1 MDPESR
7 AHFRGNGDRVPTRE
21 RGHRSANLNYRRRG
35 QTKGAAITQPEDFPT
50 EEAANLRASY
60 QKSKPVNL

>member
-1 MDPESR
+1 MEKEVDQNLIQ

-35 QTKGAAITQPEDFPT
+35 KNQVGLIQ
-50 EEAANLRASY
+50 
-60 QKSKPVNL
+60 